1 VSGTDVAAVIG
12 AVGALGCLLGRSRAV
27 VAGGLVGIGA
37 AEALLSRTFAP
48 SVFDRLASPAGG
60 VLVVVGAVAFAALAA
75 GFVRFA
81 VVVPLVMVAFAPLRL
96 PFDFNTSKRFFIGLG
111 EAGALGRLMPLYTAL
126 AAAAGALVWRLARG
140 EKARVLPPLL
150 AVPGALLIAL
160 MSLSLLWARDTA
172 AAANRL
178 GFFVLPFAVLFA
190 VMSYA
195 PFRAWL
201 PRALAI
207 EAVALGCLFAVIGIG
222 EEWSHHL
229 FFYEPKLAVANS
241 YTSYFRVTSL
251 FSDPSI
257 YARHVVVAL
266 TVLVV
271 ALLLGRVSVAVAVP
285 LLAVMWIGLYFSY
298 SQSAMVSL
306 AAATVLVT
314 ALAGGARVRRLLA
327 AAVLALVVLGSAA
340 FVTLQSNHSPDRL
353 LSGRW
358 TLVKDTWAVYE
369 NHPLVGV
376 GVASQPAASRDETS
390 GARSKRLKTSHTAP
404 LTVAAELG
412 IAGILVYVAFLA
424 GAALFFWRL
433 RTDDDALGLALLGV
447 LTVLVTHS
455 LSYGVFFEDPV
466 LWVAL
471 GVGAAAVL
479 GREPRA
485 ASLPPLPQRAV
496 SAPAPAAR

>member
-1 VSGTDVAAVIG
+1 VSGSDVAAVIG
-12 AVGALGCLLGRSRAV
+12 AVGAVGCLLGRSRFV
-27 VAGGLVGIGA
+27 VAGGLIAIAA

-48 SVFDRLASPAGG
+48 SAFDRLASPSGAAMI
-60 VLVVVGAVAFAALAA
+60 VLGAAAFAALAA

-81 VVVPLVMVAFAPLRL
+81 WAVPLVMVALAPIRL
-96 PFDFNTSKRFFIGLG
+96 PFDFDTSKRFFIGLG
-111 EAGALGRLMPLYTAL
+111 EAGSLGRLLPLYTAL
-126 AAAAGALVWRLARG
+126 AAAAGAVVWRFVRG
-140 EKARVLPPLL
+140 EQARTLPPLL
-150 AVPGALLIAL
+150 AVPAALLIAV
-160 MSLSLLWARDTA
+160 MSLSLLWARDA
-172 AAANRL
+172 SAAANRL

-190 VMSYA
+190 VIAYA
-195 PFRAWL
+195 PFSDRL
-201 PRALAI
+201 RRLLAI
-207 EAVALGCLFAVIGIG
+207 EVVALGCLFAMIGIA

-229 FFYEPKLAVANS
+229 LFYEPKLAVANS

-271 ALLLGRVSVAVAVP
+271 ALLLGRVSVAVCVP
-285 LLAVMWIGLYFSY
+285 LVAVMWIGLYFSY

-306 AAATVLVT
+306 FAATALVT
-314 ALAGGARVRRLLA
+314 ALAGGRRVRQLMA
-327 AAVLALVVLGSAA
+327 ASVLAIVVLGSGA
-340 FVTLQSNHSPDRL
+340 FAVLVSDHSPNRL

-358 TLVKDTWAVYE
+358 TLVEDTWAVYE
-369 NHPLVGV
+369 NHPIVGV

-412 IAGILVYVAFLA
+412 IAGILAYLAFLA
-424 GAALFFWRL
+424 GATLFFWRL
-433 RTDDDALGLALLGV
+433 RADDDALGLALLGV
-447 LTVLVTHS
+447 LTVLFTHS

-471 GVGAAAVL
+471 GVASAAVF
-479 GREPRA
+479 GRARRTASVPPVQPRVL
-485 ASLPPLPQRAV
+485 SE
-496 SAPAPAAR
+496 PAPAAR